1 MAKELFRILHCFQT
15 VTPSATEAVELRT
28 LSAMVEHAEASE
40 DDDEPQNN
48 DDSDYSV
55 GIMTGALTIM
65 LIFISK
71 VSTLISLHYKAGN
84 LMYLT
89 VELILS
95 ILIPLLWFV
104 GNTAIITT
112 KFML

>member
-1 MAKELFRILHCFQT
+1 MMER
-15 VTPSATEAVELRT
+15 
-28 LSAMVEHAEASE
+28 AEASE
-40 DDDEPQNN
+40 DDEPQNN
-48 DDSDYSV
+48 DDSDSYSV
-55 GIMTGALTIM
+55 GMMTGALTIM